1 MTRTWVLI
9 ADSHRARVFER
20 QASQHALIELADFV
34 YPSTHA
40 MGEGHDG
47 NGGAGSAERSKG
59 HGRTGHAGTQFEPQ
73 TDQHSKDRRVFSQ
86 LLAAHLN
93 NGVASQQCNALV
105 LIAPGPM
112 LGELRPRLSPSAG
125 NALRHTVVSDM
136 THFEGRELEERVD
149 KVLQFVH

>member
-20 QASQHALIELADFV
+20 QASQHALVELADFV
-34 YPSTHA
+34 YPRTHA
-40 MGEGHDG
+40 MGDGHEGAG
-47 NGGAGSAERSKG
+47 NGERSKG

-73 TDQHSKDRRVFSQ
+73 TDLQSKERRVFSQ

-93 NGVASQQCNALV
+93 DGVASQQCNALV

-125 NALRHTVVSDM
+125 NALRHTVVSDL

>member
-1 MTRTWVLI
+1 LPTK
-9 ADSHRARVFER
+9 E
-20 QASQHALIELADFV
+20 
-34 YPSTHA
+34 
-40 MGEGHDG
+40 
-47 NGGAGSAERSKG
+47 
-59 HGRTGHAGTQFEPQ
+59 
-73 TDQHSKDRRVFSQ
+73 RRVFSQ

-93 NGVASQQCNALV
+93 DGVASQQCNALV

-136 THFEGRELEERVD
+136 THFEGRDLEARVD